1 MINCAGRG
9 LNFVY
14 SFSLGGGLHVNNL
27 FDLATPTKSTSKTIL
42 RAYLLSLVTSGKS
55 QLMYTCYV
63 PIAIAMKNWQKEKS
77 HVGLFEPRARG
88 GRIEEIDHIL
98 N

>member
-14 SFSLGGGLHVNNL
+14 SLSLGWGVGLHVNNL
-27 FDLATPTKSTSKTIL
+27 FDLATPPKSTSKTIL

-63 PIAIAMKNWQKEKS
+63 PIAIAMENWQKEKS
-77 HVGLFEPRARG
+77 HVGLFEPRGRG
-88 GRIEEIDHIL
+88 ESY
-98 N
+98 